1 MSPKIPVR
9 SKKHSVKDPT
19 HMALMVDSLSQE
31 EISTFDVNKVRE
43 ALLNEDIPEQE
54 AHDISV
60 EVEEKLRS
68 FVLTYNVKSVDTS
81 FIRSFVNLVLAEKGY
96 SKQLRS
102 RKEFVLSHEDITQII
117 ENSNNENGN
126 TEHNPES
133 INLTLAGLAL
143 KNYSFKKAFIF

>member
-31 EISTFDVNKVRE
+31 EISTFDVNKVKE

-68 FVLTYNVKSVDTS
+68 FVLTYNVKSVDTA
-81 FIRSFVNLVLAEKGY
+81 FIRSFVNLVLFLLYHLLLLKKKFA
-96 SKQLRS
+96 
-102 RKEFVLSHEDITQII
+102 FVLLII
-117 ENSNNENGN
+117 ES
-126 TEHNPES
+126 HY
-133 INLTLAGLAL
+133 LL
-143 KNYSFKKAFIF
+143 Y